1 MGRLPP
7 NSYVAIVIAGAIV
20 GRIGPI
26 AAQPRP
32 GAAGPAGSGFDGN
45 DDAAAA
51 EDGDAAAGSAG
62 AAAPSEAAPFA
73 RRRRGRIPM
82 V

>member
-1 MGRLPP
+1 
-7 NSYVAIVIAGAIV
+7 VAIVIAGASV
-20 GRIGPI
+20 GRIGPS
-26 AAQPRP
+26 AAQARP
-32 GAAGPAGSGFDGN
+32 DAAGPADSGFD
-45 DDAAAA
+45 DDGAD
-51 EDGDAAAGSAG
+51 DGAAAGSAG

>member
-1 MGRLPP
+1 
-7 NSYVAIVIAGAIV
+7 VAIVIAGASV
-20 GRIGPI
+20 GRIGPS
-26 AAQPRP
+26 AAQARP
-32 GAAGPAGSGFDGN
+32 DAAGPADSGFD
-45 DDAAAA
+45 DD
-51 EDGDAAAGSAG
+51 GAAAGSAG